1 MELARSRPVA
11 TDTAASLIFHH
22 QGSHTIRIA
31 NKTYAF
37 SNSDFAFLGKNNIL
51 NFFLYSLEHQRM
63 LVCHLSGLDKQSL
76 RQKESKV
83 INLQESVVD
92 VFNVPVNRSTPLSIT
107 RAACQGNGVIMPV
120 SK

>member
-1 MELARSRPVA
+1 MHKTAAFYQIEDASDYDITMELARSRPVA

-63 LVCHLSGLDKQSL
+63 LGKKKEQRLNSRLSVFQN
-76 RQKESKV
+76 
-83 INLQESVVD
+83 NLIIHIV
-92 VFNVPVNRSTPLSIT
+92 
-107 RAACQGNGVIMPV
+107 
-120 SK
+120 